1 MKLLDSKTAQQKKQ
15 SRSDVDLYK
24 TLKIRQSLEKEVL
37 KLREFED
44 SIPLAK
50 KQAIKEFSAFMA
62 EMQKKKAEILGE
74 IKDLEEQRE
83 RILEPLIEDKLEM
96 MELSG
101 TSAKKRIIN
110 EKIDKLEKIEAEFN
124 ARSLKLAQ
132 DERKL
137 NKDRI
142 DLEKRENALE
152 VKIKAFNNFL
162 IKNK

>member
-1 MKLLDSKTAQQKKQ
+1 MKLLDSKSAQRKKQ
-15 SRSDVDLYK
+15 SNLDVDLYK

-44 SIPLAK
+44 SIPLVK

-62 EMQKKKAEILGE
+62 EMQKKKAEILLE

-101 TSAKKRIIN
+101 TSTKKRLIN
-110 EKIDKLEKIEAEFN
+110 EKIDKLERLEEQMD
-124 ARSLKLAQ
+124 ARSVEITEEEQKL
-132 DERKL
+132 ERK
-137 NKDRI
+137 RI
-142 DLEKRENALE
+142 DLEKKENALE